1 MKKLLIYKREILQRT
16 GYRKYPYKEIQQYII
31 IYNNKVVS
39 NSFENDP
46 FKKSLKIPFRVKLE
60 TRRTKVLEKYIA
72 NLGRKE
78 SEQWLRGELKDIL
91 PTK

>member
-1 MKKLLIYKREILQRT
+1 MKKLLIYKREILERT
-16 GYRKYPYKEIQQYII
+16 GYRKYPYKQIQQYII

-46 FKKSLKIPFRVKLE
+46 FKKSLKVPFQVELD
-60 TRRTKVLEKYIA
+60 TRSSKVLEKYIA

-78 SEQWLRGELKDIL
+78 SEQWLRGVLKDIL